1 MSDTRQHLLD
11 NILSIIETL
20 ETPPLV
26 DADAPENGPLQDE
39 THETLNIEILSA
51 RKGLVFNEYDETWHR
66 DGVEVEA
73 VPMSAYD
80 YISNALSLEYTVD
93 SQRQCLGGEVLVA
106 AGGPNIWIETRYN
119 NVVGAWGS
127 DRITRSYTDN
137 INLDEAV
144 NELWEMGA

>member
-1 MSDTRQHLLD
+1 MTDTRQHLLD

-26 DADAPENGPLQDE
+26 DADAPENGALQDE
-39 THETLNIEILSA
+39 TLETLDIEAASETT
-51 RKGLVFNEYDETWHR
+51 GLVFNEYNETWYR
-66 DGVEVEA
+66 DGAEVEA

-80 YISNALSLEYTVD
+80 YIGDALEID
-93 SQRQCLGGEVLVA
+93 FICNRERECKGAEILVTF
-106 AGGPNIWIETRYN
+106 GGPTIWIDTRYN

>member
-1 MSDTRQHLLD
+1 MTDTRQQLLD

-26 DADAPENGPLQDE
+26 DAGAPENGPLQDE
-39 THETLNIEILSA
+39 THETLDIEDASETT
-51 RKGLVFNEYDETWHR
+51 GLVFNEQDETWYR
-66 DGVEVEA
+66 DGAEVEA

-80 YISNALSLEYTVD
+80 YISGALSLEYTVD
-93 SQRQCLGGEVLVA
+93 SKRQCLGGEVLVTF
-106 AGGPNIWIETRYN
+106 GGPNIWIDTRYN
-119 NVVGAWGS
+119 NVIGAWGT
-127 DRITRSYTDN
+127 DRITRCYTDN